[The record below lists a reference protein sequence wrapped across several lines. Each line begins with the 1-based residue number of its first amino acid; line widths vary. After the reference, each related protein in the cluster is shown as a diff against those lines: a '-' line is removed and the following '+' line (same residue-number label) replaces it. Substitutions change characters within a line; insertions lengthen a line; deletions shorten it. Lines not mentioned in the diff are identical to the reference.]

1 MRTECGIFAAMGYQI
16 PPAFIDN
23 GMRKIQ
29 HRGQDSY
36 GIITYLPNTG
46 RINELKEFGLIPDSL
61 ISNLANIGYTND
73 KQGDDKQSDN
83 YILVLGHTRYSTV
96 NATIDKE
103 AIQPIELADSICD
116 AVYVAFNGNIPNY
129 AENMQ
134 KTLGITELEGSSD
147 TFLFRAIWQ
156 KLALSLHSANTEVVV
171 SLDSLAMEFARH
183 CIQQIPG
190 AYSCVVLVGNKLIG
204 FRDRYGYKPL
214 WYYRDMDLGLQ
225 GFVSET
231 CQLSTSCQIR
241 EVPSGGYVILSE
253 GTDPISYTVMTLPQA
268 ELSRCSMEAIY
279 FMQYSSLIRYRS
291 HSILS
296 PPQVGENL
304 VKRQCLDT
312 GLETQ
317 CLRYDDTINSSASV
331 RDIKYLLGQAL
342 AREELSRSTSKK
354 LEPIRTQVIYVP
366 ESSYPLAAAYSEVMG
381 MEFIPGVITKIYNI
395 RSFIENNT
403 DARVGKIKRKFE
415 FDFSLITTPEVVI
428 IDDSLVRGNT
438 MKYIIGRLRESRPE
452 LKIHIRIASPI
463 IKDKCWFGIDI
474 AERDELIWWQTG
486 SSLLGLLGYLDVA
499 SIRYLSVD
507 GLMSVLG
514 PGYCGFCF
522 GADSQ
527 ANHQTLD
534 W

>member
-1 MRTECGIFAAMGYQI
+1 MRTECGIFAMMGNQI
-16 PPAFIDN
+16 PPTFIDN

-36 GIITYLPNTG
+36 GIITYLPHTG
-46 RINELKEFGLIPDSL
+46 QINELKEFGLIPDTV
-61 ISNLANIGYTND
+61 ISNLANIGYSND
-73 KQGDDKQSDN
+73 KQCDDKQCD

-103 AIQPIELADSICD
+103 AIQPIELADGICD
-116 AVYVAFNGNIPNY
+116 AVYIAFNGNIPNY
-129 AENMQ
+129 SANMQ
-134 KTLGITELEGSSD
+134 RTLGITELEGSSD
-147 TFLFRAIWQ
+147 TFLFRAIWL
-156 KLALSLHSANTEVVV
+156 KLALSLQSANTGVNNG
-171 SLDSLAMEFARH
+171 LDSLAVEFAQY

-190 AYSCVVLVGNKLIG
+190 AYSCVVLVGDKLIG

-214 WYYRDMDLGLQ
+214 WYYRDIELGSQ

-231 CQLSTSCQIR
+231 CQLSTLCPIR
-241 EVPSGGYVILSE
+241 EVPAGGYVILSE
-253 GTDPISYTVMTLPQA
+253 NNDPTCYSFMTLPQV

-279 FMQYSSLIRYRS
+279 FMLDSSMIRYD
-291 HSILS
+291 
-296 PPQVGENL
+296 N
-304 VKRQCLDT
+304 T
-312 GLETQ
+312 T
-317 CLRYDDTINSSASV
+317 NSSISV
-331 RDIKYLLGQAL
+331 RSIKYKLGQAL
-342 AREELSRSTSKK
+342 AREELVCYSASDILESSRA
-354 LEPIRTQVIYVP
+354 QVIYVP
-366 ESSYPLAAAYSEVMG
+366 ESSYPLAAAYSEEMG

-415 FDFSLITTPEVVI
+415 FDFSLITAPEVVI

-486 SSLLGLLGYLDVA
+486 FSLLGLQGYLDVA
-499 SIRYLSVD
+499 SIRYLSVN
-507 GLMSVLG
+507 GLYEVLG

-522 GADSQ
+522 GAGSKTNQ
-527 ANHQTLD
+527 KTLD